1 MRKKYNKNLNIDASY
16 KLCCFAGCGAWFF
29 TEILTGRRSFE
40 IWIVKRFSLT
50 FAMAKDDR
58 RERHR
63 SLLHFP

>member
-1 MRKKYNKNLNIDASY
+1 MWITV
-16 KLCCFAGCGAWFF
+16 CGTRLFI
-29 TEILTGRRSFE
+29 EILTLKVAFR
-40 IWIVKRFSLT
+40 IWILQLISLT

>member
-1 MRKKYNKNLNIDASY
+1 MQGTNSVVWWISWVVLYRILNQLAV
-16 KLCCFAGCGAWFF
+16 FQ
-29 TEILTGRRSFE
+29 
-40 IWIVKRFSLT
+40 IWILKLISLT

>member
-1 MRKKYNKNLNIDASY
+1 MRKKYNKNLNIHASY
-16 KLCCFAGCGAWFF
+16 KLCCLLNVGAGLF
-29 TEILTGRRSFE
+29 TEILTSRDSFH